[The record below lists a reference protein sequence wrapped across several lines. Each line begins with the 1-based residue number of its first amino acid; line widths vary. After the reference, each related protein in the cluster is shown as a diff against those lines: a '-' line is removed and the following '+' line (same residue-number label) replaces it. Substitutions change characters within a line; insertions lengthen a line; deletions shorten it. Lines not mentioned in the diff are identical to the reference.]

1 MNESAN
7 AWIGRH
13 IGPYVIQ
20 KLIQQGGMA
29 NVFYAVD
36 EGLDRPAA
44 IKILYTDLSAN
55 TALVERFKREARSV
69 AKLAHPNI
77 VQIYTTGVTEND
89 HYYIA
94 MEYISG
100 GSLRDQLM
108 QLSEQGRVLQTETAV
123 SLIRQIASAL
133 AVAHRAGIIHRD
145 IKPSNILLRPD
156 GSPVLTDL
164 GIAKIQGE
172 SSLTRVDELVGTPYY
187 MSPEQVNSQPINA
200 RSDIYSLGMILY
212 EMLAGQ
218 RVFSG
223 DTPWQV
229 LTKQVNEQ
237 PRPLTDL
244 RPDLTPQ
251 TVYAVHT
258 CLQKDPAKRF
268 QSAVE
273 LISALDVAL
282 QAERGGGKTA
292 VPTQL
297 YTANQTIVE
306 PEGPTPVAGPLLGQ
320 HAAPPAKR
328 RSIWLILLGLLL
340 LLAAVGGIFIFT
352 PLRSM
357 WQGAPT
363 AVPVAASAPTNTP
376 APAAPTSGPAPT
388 TAPEEESKTAAQPAA
403 TDEPAPTETAVPTDT
418 PTKIPRTTETA
429 TAVPTQTTAPTPTR
443 TPSATPTAT
452 RSGNPTGSA
461 SSGPGLPF
469 NFENF
474 GIWVRGDEDNG
485 TFARSTGQ
493 SHGGAAFAKLSYNF
507 ATDGNDY
514 VVFQQNNAIDGRPNA
529 LQVWVYGDG
538 SGHFLNAWIQDA
550 EGETWQV
557 PFGQVTH
564 TGWKQ
569 MTGYIDTEQDWPWTH
584 ISGPQNDT
592 VDYPIAFR
600 GFVLDDYNNAY
611 TGQGSIYLDDLTSAT
626 LEGGPVTGQ
635 NPVQPTFTPDPAAT
649 GAAGTAVG
657 RILYTSGATLLT
669 TDPAWSAPQEVGSV
683 ASDTCSSPATT
694 VAGQSFTL
702 YRGNFCF
709 IGNGT
714 DVCQSPNGQYEVIT
728 NAVPEGTSIVVRP
741 TGSET
746 LTFIYQGSL
755 DRAEG
760 IRWSPA
766 SDAFLFV
773 IGDAVQRGFPNG
785 SFSQVIPTALNPIFS
800 PDGSLI
806 LYLKP
811 IGAGV
816 RDVFVSNSDGSNPR
830 NLTNSNTID
839 KTCAVWRN

>member
-13 IGPYVIQ
+13 IGAYVIQ

-69 AKLAHPNI
+69 ARLSHPNI

-100 GSLRDQLM
+100 GSLRDLLQ

-123 SLIRQIASAL
+123 SLIRQVASAL

-145 IKPSNILLRPD
+145 IKPSNILLRSD
-156 GSPVLTDL
+156 GSPVLADL

-172 SSLTRVDELVGTPYY
+172 TSLTRVDELVGTPYY
-187 MSPEQVNSQPINA
+187 MSPEQVNSQPVNA
-200 RSDIYSLGMILY
+200 RSDIYSLGMIFY

-237 PRPLTDL
+237 PRPITDL

-251 TVYAVHT
+251 TAYAVHT

-268 QSAVE
+268 QTAEE
-273 LISALDVAL
+273 LIAALDTAL
-282 QAERGGGKTA
+282 QAERGRSKTA

-297 YTANQTIVE
+297 YAANQTIVE

-320 HAAPPAKR
+320 HAAPPRKR
-328 RSIWLILLGLLL
+328 RPIWLILLGLLL
-340 LLAAVGGIFIFT
+340 LLAIAAGVFAFT
-352 PLRSM
+352 PLRSL
-357 WQGAPT
+357 WQGTPT
-363 AVPVAASAPTNTP
+363 AVPVAVLLPTTP
-376 APAAPTSGPAPT
+376 PTSAPAPT
-388 TAPEEESKTAAQPAA
+388 TAPEEDNKVAAQPSATDPPAA
-403 TDEPAPTETAVPTDT
+403 PTDEPPATATETAVPTHT
-418 PTKIPRTTETA
+418 ATKIPRATQTA
-429 TAVPTQTTAPTPTR
+429 TAVPSKTPAPTPTR
-443 TPSATPTAT
+443 APSATPAPT

-469 NFENF
+469 DFETF
-474 GIWVRGDEDNG
+474 GTWVRGDEDNG
-485 TFARSTGQ
+485 TFARSTEQ
-493 SHGGAAFAKLSYNF
+493 SHSGAASAKLSYNF
-507 ATDGNDY
+507 ASDGNDY

-529 LQVWVYGDG
+529 LQIWVYGDG

-550 EGETWQV
+550 EGQTWQV

-584 ISGPQNDT
+584 ISGPKNDT
-592 VDYPIAFR
+592 VEYPISFR

-635 NPVQPTFTPDPAAT
+635 NPVQPTFTPEAGAT
-649 GAAGTAVG
+649 GEAGTAVG
-657 RILYTSGATLLT
+657 RILYTSGSTLLS
-669 TDPAWSAPQEVGSV
+669 TDPAWSTPQEVGTI

-694 VAGQSFTL
+694 A
-702 YRGNFCF
+702 
-709 IGNGT
+709 
-714 DVCQSPNGQYEVIT
+714 
-728 NAVPEGTSIVVRP
+728 
-741 TGSET
+741 
-746 LTFIYQGSL
+746 
-755 DRAEG
+755 
-760 IRWSPA
+760 PA
-766 SDAFLFV
+766 
-773 IGDAVQRGFPNG
+773 
-785 SFSQVIPTALNPIFS
+785 
-800 PDGSLI
+800 
-806 LYLKP
+806 
-811 IGAGV
+811 
-816 RDVFVSNSDGSNPR
+816 
-830 NLTNSNTID
+830 
-839 KTCAVWRN
+839 